1 MKNWKF
7 AAVIAG
13 LAFLVLI
20 AGGGTL
26 ADEPPIPIGQAV
38 TSGLVAVTVHATN
51 SLAQANVTLKNRTN
65 HNIVVVIPVGTI
77 FKAAD
82 SAVQSLTTVN
92 NTRVSLPARKTK
104 EIVVV
109 VACIDMASEQPTP
122 DSVFSNIVTL
132 PIVARLAASTS
143 FQNATWRVRQFS
155 LWIML
160 SNPSVDDLPGL
171 GWINS
176 NDVASLTKLLGIDE
190 NELAT
195 LIMFPELALAIPDED
210 FAVWQ
215 QVFALLD
222 LPPIQSQLDLA
233 LLFAYGGITS
243 TELAQV
249 QQILLEAGFDPTQ
262 FKIFAPA
269 GTGSS
274 NDGDGIE
281 SSKSTT

>member
-7 AAVIAG
+7 AAVIVG

-26 ADEPPIPIGQAV
+26 ADETPIPIGQAV

-51 SLAQANVTLKNRTN
+51 SLAQANVTLQNRTS
-65 HNIVVVIPVGTI
+65 HNIIVVIPVGTI

-82 SAVQSLTTVN
+82 SAVQSLGTLS
-92 NTRVSLPARKTK
+92 NTRVTLPARKTK
-104 EIVVV
+104 EIVVA
-109 VACIDMASEQPTP
+109 VACVDMASEQPTP
-122 DSVFSNIVTL
+122 DSVFSHIVTL

-155 LWIML
+155 IWIAL
-160 SNPSVDDLPGL
+160 SNPAADDLPGL